1 MCGRGGAVCG
11 GGGEEVD
18 VGGGWLFLSL
28 LLDRGLTENT
38 PAHKDSV
45 LLPAGALLCGRWLF
59 WNEKNRARSCFLAH
73 TFHLVFFFSLPRSLD
88 LLVSPLW
95 RAPPLSCWP
104 CAWPCAWRWRP
115 PVSEGLGD
123 EKKRHARAPI
133 VVCCGCAGRSR
144 ERLRGDDQHT
154 PDAVN
159 ARLMPETGVEWAAGG
174 VARRG
179 EGPILFLGLPRPPS
193 LLF

>member
-1 MCGRGGAVCG
+1 MWWGRGRGRRG
-11 GGGEEVD
+11 GGMVIF
-18 VGGGWLFLSL
+18 VTLTRPW
-28 LLDRGLTENT
+28 LDRKHTCAQRQRSLTSWRPAVRSVAFLERKKSAAVFSHT
-38 PAHKDSV
+38 LFISFFSSPSPAH
-45 LLPAGALLCGRWLF
+45 
-59 WNEKNRARSCFLAH
+59 
-73 TFHLVFFFSLPRSLD
+73 LD

-115 PVSEGLGD
+115 PVSEGMWD
-123 EKKRHARAPI
+123 EKKRHARALI